1 MPDWQLD
8 RIDSK
13 GRWLLPWA
21 VFAVMLGSV
30 FSWLYSGQI
39 VHGLGRPVVSALPLR
54 LANGVSLVPSST
66 TIIRI
71 DNSKDIHV
79 GDAVIEFSMP
89 ILEAG
94 EEPKIT
100 DEKWRRRVH
109 QRLRTELQ
117 KRAGLSAIV
126 VEVAPDVPWEVVAA
140 VCAGAQWG
148 SDARQYLVV
157 RSK

>member
-1 MPDWQLD
+1 MPDWHLD

-21 VFAVMLGSV
+21 VFAVTLGAI
-30 FSWLYSGQI
+30 FSWLYTGQI
-39 VHGLGRPVVSALPLR
+39 VHGLGRPVVSALPLC
-54 LANGVSLVPSST
+54 LANGVSLERSST
-66 TIIRI
+66 AIIRI

-79 GDAVIEFSMP
+79 GDQVIVFSMP

-94 EEPKIT
+94 EGPKIT

-117 KRAGLSAIV
+117 KRAGLAAIV

-157 RSK
+157 QPE